1 MNKWMM
7 LRIMGVPFFLMNPF
21 NETTRLRGLLLWFL
35 SALQFYL
42 QKDKYKSQKSTE
54 NAIIFT
60 LCHYINLQKKKK
72 KSRTSVEL
80 PKLLKN

>member
-35 SALQFYL
+35 SA
-42 QKDKYKSQKSTE
+42 E
-54 NAIIFT
+54 G
-60 LCHYINLQKKKK
+60 
-72 KSRTSVEL
+72 
-80 PKLLKN
+80 